1 MRLGNTCFFL
11 KVVKEF
17 LREKMFWGPQFV
29 LGVNAETPSRVV
41 EHRSLTKFEL
51 VTTNT

>member
-1 MRLGNTCFFL
+1 
-11 KVVKEF
+11 
-17 LREKMFWGPQFV
+17 MFRGPQFV

-41 EHRSLTKFEL
+41 EQRSPTKFEL

>member
-1 MRLGNTCFFL
+1 MVFFL
-11 KVVKEF
+11 QVVKCIM
-17 LREKMFWGPQFV
+17 REKMFWGPQFI

-51 VTTNT
+51 VRTNT